1 MHVSKKGGISRRR
14 AGVKKERGPDAP
26 FCTMIICPLLFCLDV
41 FNTLS
46 LAYSFNFVGD
56 TFSNVSVPASI

>member
-1 MHVSKKGGISRRR
+1 M
-14 AGVKKERGPDAP
+14 KKERGPDAP